1 VASHGHHQIRAQ
13 EIRRDVYGPEA
24 KWVRLARCVS
34 FEVRVD
40 ASLDPTESPIQT
52 CPQCID
58 SGAESIDAVVGLVSL
73 TLDSRHL

>member
-1 VASHGHHQIRAQ
+1 
-13 EIRRDVYGPEA
+13 
-24 KWVRLARCVS
+24 VS